1 MGADALV
8 IVPNMRKLIGDKLI
22 LAAFIF
28 DFLFELYGMIKV
40 YPNSGGLR
48 RILVPQFFT
57 SQCREEFSKSK
68 VI

>member
-40 YPNSGGLR
+40 YPNR
-48 RILVPQFFT
+48 K
-57 SQCREEFSKSK
+57 E
-68 VI
+68 

>member
-1 MGADALV
+1 MGSDALV

-40 YPNSGGLR
+40 YPNR
-48 RILVPQFFT
+48 KRIDRTKRYMCHILI
-57 SQCREEFSKSK
+57 SYKNS
-68 VI
+68 